1 MLCINVI
8 IIWNFWCEYLNN
20 LDIRKGMTEDEIDD
34 VVKRTLNM
42 MTLKEK
48 VATMSG
54 NNFYLLLLKDRKFG
68 VRPYPGGGVDRLGIP
83 PFLFTDGPRGV
94 ILPGSTCF
102 PVSMARGASW
112 DISLEERIGDV
123 IGKESRAH
131 GANLYGGVCINLL
144 RHPGWGRAQETYGED
159 SFHLG
164 EFGAALV
171 RGVQK
176 HNVMATV
183 KHYAANSIEHSRFK
197 VDIQMDERTLREV
210 YLPHFKRCIEEGC
223 ATVMSAYNKLRGE
236 YCGHNSYLLRDI
248 LKGEWGFD
256 GFVHSDWMNGLKNTI
271 KGISGGLDVE
281 MPRIKYYGK
290 KLEKAIKLGK
300 VPLDLVDDSARRILR
315 TVLKY
320 TTKEDPQNYN
330 SELIG
335 CSEHVLLAREVA
347 EKSMVLLK
355 NQGNLLPLNINKID
369 SLAVIGRLANLK
381 NTGDHGSSH
390 VRQNNIITPLQGIKN
405 HVGDKISVIHNK
417 GNDVDVAQQIAQSVD
432 SVVIVVGYTFKD
444 EGEYIPP
451 FSKGLGDRINLGLK
465 KEDIKLID
473 AVEKVNK
480 KCVVVLVGG
489 TAILMEEWKEKVPS
503 ILMAWYSGME
513 GGHALANILFGKV
526 NPSGKLPFTIPKD
539 PAHLPYFD
547 IYVDEIEYGYYHGY
561 TLMEKEKI
569 EVAFPFGFGL
579 SYTEYKYENIR
590 VESTEEKIIVS
601 VDVSNIGAIAGEEI
615 VQLYVGFE
623 NSSVDRPIKLLRGFK
638 RVALKPKE
646 TKTVS
651 IDVWK
656 KDFAWYNPENNAWEV
671 ENITYTIYIGAS
683 SNKKDLLTKK
693 LTVN

>member
-1 MLCINVI
+1 MDKIFI
-8 IIWNFWCEYLNN
+8 KE
-20 LDIRKGMTEDEIDD
+20 GMMEEEIDD
-34 VVKRTLNM
+34 FVNRALSM

-68 VRPYPGGGVDRLGIP
+68 VRPYPGGGVERLGIP

-112 DISLEERIGDV
+112 DISLEERLGEV
-123 IGKESRAH
+123 IGKETRAH
-131 GANLYGGVCINLL
+131 GANLFGGVCINLL

-159 SFHLG
+159 SFHIG

-176 HNVMATV
+176 HNVMATA

-197 VDIQMDERTLREV
+197 VDVQMSERTLREV

-248 LKGEWGFD
+248 LKEEWGFE
-256 GFVHSDWMNGLKNTI
+256 GFVHSDWMNGLYNTV
-271 KGISGGLDVE
+271 KGIMGGLDVE
-281 MPRIKYYGK
+281 MPRAKFYGK
-290 KLEKAIKLGK
+290 KLEKAVKLEK
-300 VPLDLVDDSARRILR
+300 VPLNLVDDSVRRILR

-320 TTKEDPQNYN
+320 TTKKDPQDYN
-330 SELIG
+330 SDLIG
-335 CSEHVLLAREVA
+335 CEDHVFLAREVA

-355 NQGNLLPLNINKID
+355 NQEEILPFDANKMD
-369 SLAVIGRLANLK
+369 SLAVIGPLADLK
-381 NTGDHGSSH
+381 NTGDHGSSNI
-390 VRQNNIITPLQGIKN
+390 RQKNIITPLQGIKIS
-405 HVGDKISVIHNK
+405 VGDTLKIIHND
-417 GNDVDVAQQIAQSVD
+417 GHDTDVAQQIAQSAD
-432 SVVIVVGYTFKD
+432 SVVLVVGYTFKD

-451 FSKGLGDRINLGLK
+451 FSKGLGDRTNLGLK
-465 KEDIKLID
+465 EDDIKLID
-473 AVEKVNK
+473 AVAKVNK

-513 GGHALANILFGKV
+513 GGHALADILFGKV
-526 NPSGKLPFTIPKD
+526 NPSGKLPFTIPED
-539 PAHLPYFD
+539 PSHLPFFD
-547 IYVDEIEYGYYHGY
+547 VYVDEIEYGYYHGY

-569 EVAFPFGFGL
+569 EPSFPFGFGL
-579 SYTEYKYENIR
+579 SYTKYSYENIR
-590 VESTEEKIIVS
+590 VKSDEEKIIAS
-601 VDVSNIGAIAGEEI
+601 VDVANIGAMAGEEI

-623 NSSVDRPIKLLRGFK
+623 NSSVDRPLKLLRGFK
-638 RVALKPKE
+638 RVMLKPNE
-646 TKTVS
+646 TKSVS
-651 IDVWK
+651 IEVNK
-656 KDFAWYNPENNAWEV
+656 KDLAWYNPENNTWEV
-671 ENITYTIYIGAS
+671 ENIAYTIYIGAS
-683 SNKKDLLTKK
+683 SSYKDLLTETI
-693 LTVN
+693 TV